1 MTWALCFNCGATKF
15 GAICPCPEC
24 EVGSTGDM
32 NLDIAFSDHR
42 MSEATLKAFGE
53 VVRSIRRICEDDQL
67 RFWSFI
73 HYVSSRHPQVF
84 GVNMPADQRDR
95 CEEVVARANAPPVT
109 FEESERAKIL
119 RELEVRDGSA
129 EPDAAADGGRDTGSS

>member
-24 EVGSTGDM
+24 QVGSTGDM
-32 NLDIAFSDHR
+32 SLDIAFSDHR

-53 VVRSIRRICEDDQL
+53 VIRSIRKVCDDDQL

-73 HYVSSRHPQVF
+73 YFVSTSHPNVL
-84 GVNMPADQRDR
+84 GVKLEADQRQR
-95 CEEVVARANAPPVT
+95 CADVLARAKPPPVT
-109 FEESERAKIL
+109 VEASERAKMM
-119 RELEVRDGSA
+119 A
-129 EPDAAADGGRDTGSS
+129 EFQERTNPA